1 MLGPR
6 FRSKGV
12 VTLILTILFI
22 FPRISL
28 GTPYEKAI
36 LQALDKI
43 TARVF
48 TIEAKLEEII
58 KFGTLEIIVRHCDKR
73 PPEETPES
81 AAYLEIIDIR
91 PGGTRFKMFQGW
103 MFASSPALSALE
115 HPIYDVWVGDC
126 I

>member
-6 FRSKGV
+6 LRSKGV

-22 FPRISL
+22 LPKISL

-48 TIEAKLEEII
+48 TIEAKLGEII

-81 AAYLEIIDIR
+81 AAYLETIDIR
-91 PGGTRFKMFQGW
+91 PSGARFKMFQGW